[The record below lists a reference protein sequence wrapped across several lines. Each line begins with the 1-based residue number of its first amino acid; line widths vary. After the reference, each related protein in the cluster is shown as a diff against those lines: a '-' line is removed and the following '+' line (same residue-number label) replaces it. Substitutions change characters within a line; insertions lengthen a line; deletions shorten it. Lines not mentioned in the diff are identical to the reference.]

1 MMQNLFNQIPTEQNT
16 AFPHFRPHTSM
27 GKHIHA
33 MPTRVSLLDVAIYI
47 LSCWNAVY
55 ILKSKAR

>member
-16 AFPHFRPHTSM
+16 AIRPHTSM

-33 MPTRVSLLDVAIYI
+33 MPTCVSLLDVAVYI

-55 ILKSKAR
+55 ILKSKVR

>member
-16 AFPHFRPHTSM
+16 AFPHFGPHTSM

-47 LSCWNAVY
+47 LSC
-55 ILKSKAR
+55 